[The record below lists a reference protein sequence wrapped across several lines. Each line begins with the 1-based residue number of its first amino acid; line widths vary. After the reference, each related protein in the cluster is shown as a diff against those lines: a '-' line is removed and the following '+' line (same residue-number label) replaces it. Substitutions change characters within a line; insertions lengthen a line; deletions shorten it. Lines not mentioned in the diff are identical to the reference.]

1 MIAKKIPNSK
11 KSSTKSARGSGL
23 AKYITEPE
31 RVNQIEK
38 CVYSEAVNFISTD
51 LQSQAAEMVA
61 LSQEA
66 VKSKDPI
73 DHWVL
78 SWKANERPTPQ
89 QASEA
94 AAIFIKQCG
103 LEDHQYIIGLH
114 DDTENMHLHIAVNRV
129 HPDTCKVVKI
139 NKGFDKEA
147 AHQAIAIIEK
157 KQGWSVEENPRY
169 RTNDL
174 ADLVIDPTTKR
185 PQIFTAGEKQQQ
197 PTTQAQAMEIQ
208 TGQKSAQRIGI
219 ENAAPIIANS
229 TTWQELHAAM
239 AEAGMQYQRKG
250 SGAVVQVGAELVK
263 ASNIDRK
270 ASLSALEKRLGPYQ
284 PSQVIQPIKNHE
296 YAPQPLKENQPGWH
310 EYIAIRDAQRAAKT
324 HATIDQQ
331 KRHGE
336 ERAALAAK
344 QKAECAVIF
353 AGNWQGKGEAKN
365 VLKSVVATQQAAEKL
380 ELSQQHKDE
389 RKALQAQYKP
399 LPIYKEWKEQPQI
412 VSLHVLP
419 LIEQRIE
426 REKQVTVAQTLRSL
440 SCSVDARKH
449 ITYQLDRKDV
459 FRDEGRTIAILDTN
473 SDQGIAA
480 ALATA
485 QQKFGPTLELTGSE
499 AFKKKAVAVAVANHL
514 TCRFSDPELDK
525 LREQLQQQK
534 YQVERDAARAE
545 RERLAAER
553 LETSKAKAKVEAT
566 ALERP
571 PTTVH
576 PTIQQT
582 REVVPL
588 LAPALETQQPEK
600 LDKQITA
607 VDYLADIQQQI
618 EVAKSAAD
626 RHSMLANSTTT
637 DADHDA
643 LGSGVIIAS
652 NDEFLAVQQG
662 RSVKLYRVQELT
674 KQLTYDGIDTGS
686 GRFAVG
692 NALERKNS
700 KNGMRTLLSEERED
714 MQTEAKCEQQSN
726 RDLGL

>member
-11 KSSTKSARGSGL
+11 KSSTKSARVSGL
-23 AKYITEPE
+23 AQYITEPE

-310 EYIAIRDAQRAAKT
+310 EYIAIRDAQRAAKM
-324 HATIDQQ
+324 HATTDQQ

-344 QKAECAVIF
+344 QKAERAVIF

-365 VLKSVVATQQAAEKL
+365 VLKSVVAIQQAAEKL

-426 REKQVTVAQTLRSL
+426 RDKPVTVAQTLRSL

-626 RHSMLANSTTT
+626 RSSMLAHSTTT

-643 LGSGVIIAS
+643 PGSGVIIAS

>member
-1 MIAKKIPNSK
+1 M
-11 KSSTKSARGSGL
+11 
-23 AKYITEPE
+23 
-31 RVNQIEK
+31 
-38 CVYSEAVNFISTD
+38 
-51 LQSQAAEMVA
+51 
-61 LSQEA
+61 
-66 VKSKDPI
+66 
-73 DHWVL
+73 
-78 SWKANERPTPQ
+78 
-89 QASEA
+89 
-94 AAIFIKQCG
+94 
-103 LEDHQYIIGLH
+103 
-114 DDTENMHLHIAVNRV
+114 
-129 HPDTCKVVKI
+129 
-139 NKGFDKEA
+139 
-147 AHQAIAIIEK
+147 
-157 KQGWSVEENPRY
+157 
-169 RTNDL
+169 
-174 ADLVIDPTTKR
+174 
-185 PQIFTAGEKQQQ
+185 
-197 PTTQAQAMEIQ
+197 
-208 TGQKSAQRIGI
+208 
-219 ENAAPIIANS
+219 
-229 TTWQELHAAM
+229 
-239 AEAGMQYQRKG
+239 
-250 SGAVVQVGAELVK
+250 
-263 ASNIDRK
+263 
-270 ASLSALEKRLGPYQ
+270 
-284 PSQVIQPIKNHE
+284 
-296 YAPQPLKENQPGWH
+296 
-310 EYIAIRDAQRAAKT
+310 
-324 HATIDQQ
+324 
-331 KRHGE
+331 
-336 ERAALAAK
+336 
-344 QKAECAVIF
+344 
-353 AGNWQGKGEAKN
+353 
-365 VLKSVVATQQAAEKL
+365 
-380 ELSQQHKDE
+380 
-389 RKALQAQYKP
+389 
-399 LPIYKEWKEQPQI
+399 PIYKEWKEQPQI

-582 REVVPL
+582 REAVPL

-626 RHSMLANSTTT
+626 RSSMLAHSTTT

-643 LGSGVIIAS
+643 PGSGVIIAS

>member
-129 HPDTCKVVKI
+129 HPDTCKVAKI

-250 SGAVVQVGAELVK
+250 SGAVVQVGTELVK

-310 EYIAIRDAQRAAKT
+310 EYIAIRDAQRAAKM
-324 HATIDQQ
+324 HATTDQQ

-344 QKAECAVIF
+344 QKAERAVIF
-353 AGNWQGKGEAKN
+353 AGNWQGKGEANN
-365 VLKSVVATQQAAEKL
+365 VLKSFVATQQAAEKL

-419 LIEQRIE
+419 LIEQRME
-426 REKQVTVAQTLRSL
+426 RDKPVTVAQTLRSL

-582 REVVPL
+582 REAVPL

-626 RHSMLANSTTT
+626 RSSMLAHSTTT

-643 LGSGVIIAS
+643 PGSGVIIAS

>member
-11 KSSTKSARGSGL
+11 KSSTKSARVSGL
-23 AKYITEPE
+23 AQYITEPE

-38 CVYSEAVNFISTD
+38 CVYSEAVNFICFD
-51 LQSQAAEMVA
+51 LKSQAAEMVA

-66 VKSKDPI
+66 VRSKDPI

-157 KQGWSVEENPRY
+157 KQGWSVEKNARY

-174 ADLVIDPTTKR
+174 AELVIDPTTKR
-185 PQIFTAGEKQQQ
+185 PQIFTAAEKQQQ

-270 ASLSALEKRLGPYQ
+270 ASLSALEKRLGSYQ
-284 PSQVIQPIKNHE
+284 PSQAIQPSKNHE
-296 YAPQPLKENQPGWH
+296 YIPQPLKENQPGWH
-310 EYIAIRDAQRAAKT
+310 EYIAIRDEQGAAKT
-324 HATIDQQ
+324 HATTDQK

-344 QKAECAVIF
+344 QKSERAVIF

-365 VLKSVVATQQAAEKL
+365 VLKSVVAIQQAAEKL
-380 ELSQQHKDE
+380 ELSQQHQDE

-426 REKQVTVAQTLRSL
+426 REKPGTVAQTLRSL

-514 TCRFSDPELDK
+514 TCKFSDPELDK

-553 LETSKAKAKVEAT
+553 LETSKAKVEAT
-566 ALERP
+566 ALRNP
-571 PTTVH
+571 PVTVH

-582 REVVPL
+582 REVAPL
-588 LAPALETQQPEK
+588 LAPALKTQQPEK
-600 LDKQITA
+600 LDKQATA
-607 VDYLADIQQQI
+607 IDYLADIQQQI

-626 RHSMLANSTTT
+626 RSSMLAHSTTT

-643 LGSGVIIAS
+643 PGSGVIIAS
-652 NDEFLAVQQG
+652 NDEFVAVQQG
-662 RSVKLYRVQELT
+662 RSVKLYRVQELN
-674 KQLTYDGIDTGS
+674 KQLAYDGIDTGS

-692 NALERKNS
+692 NELERKNG
-700 KNGMRTLLSEERED
+700 KNGMRTLVSEERED
-714 MQTEAKCEQQSN
+714 MQTEAKREQQSN